1 MSEVEAGVE
10 GRAWTRREV
19 ELVVN
24 VHLHTLR
31 MQLMGQ
37 TPNKAEHNRQ
47 LQTMLPA
54 RSKAS
59 IDTSTATSV
68 PCWSSWAS
76 RRSLGTGRRSTAS
89 SSCWFQLFRRP
100 SGETLFGRS
109 HASSA
114 LNGGARI
121 DNIRKTRSRVSATVY
136 TSPDASRCAFS
147 STAVVSLQ

>member
-1 MSEVEAGVE
+1 M
-10 GRAWTRREV
+10 
-19 ELVVN
+19 
-24 VHLHTLR
+24 LR

-68 PCWSSWAS
+68 PCWSSWAF